1 MLIFQLF
8 CIILK
13 WISGAGCTTPDI
25 RFTRTGGMIMAKSE
39 ATVDRRVR
47 KTKKLL
53 LDGLTQLMQTKDVS
67 EISVKE
73 LSDLVDIN
81 RGTFYLHYRDIFDML
96 NKTEDEL
103 FSRFNEIV
111 EKDLLTE
118 NPQKCLDATPLPF
131 LKDICNYL
139 SENENTV
146 RALLGPH
153 GDLAFVN
160 RLKDL
165 VRERINHVWKHSNFE
180 YEYAEYYFCF
190 LISGY
195 MGLIEHWFDTGLK
208 ETPDQLAELANR
220 LIIHTL
226 QACS

>member
-1 MLIFQLF
+1 
-8 CIILK
+8 
-13 WISGAGCTTPDI
+13 
-25 RFTRTGGMIMAKSE
+25 MAKSE

-47 KTKKLL
+47 KTKILL

-118 NPQKCLDATPLPF
+118 NPQKCLDATPLHF
-131 LKDICNYL
+131 
-139 SENENTV
+139 
-146 RALLGPH
+146 
-153 GDLAFVN
+153 
-160 RLKDL
+160 
-165 VRERINHVWKHSNFE
+165 
-180 YEYAEYYFCF
+180 
-190 LISGY
+190 
-195 MGLIEHWFDTGLK
+195 
-208 ETPDQLAELANR
+208 
-220 LIIHTL
+220 
-226 QACS
+226 

>member
-1 MLIFQLF
+1 
-8 CIILK
+8 
-13 WISGAGCTTPDI
+13 
-25 RFTRTGGMIMAKSE
+25 MAKSE

-165 VRERINHVWKHSNFE
+165 VRERIDHVWKHSNFE
-180 YEYAEYYFCF
+180 YEYAEYYFSF

-208 ETPDQLAELANR
+208 ETRISWQSWPIVSSSIPCR
-220 LIIHTL
+220 HVPK
-226 QACS
+226 

>member
-1 MLIFQLF
+1 
-8 CIILK
+8 
-13 WISGAGCTTPDI
+13 
-25 RFTRTGGMIMAKSE
+25 MAKSE

-118 NPQKCLDATPLPF
+118 NPQKCLDS
-131 LKDICNYL
+131 CNQCL
-139 SENENTV
+139 HMENTIIKEHT
-146 RALLGPH
+146 GC
-153 GDLAFVN
+153 DY
-160 RLKDL
+160 K
-165 VRERINHVWKHSNFE
+165 ERSYSPANM
-180 YEYAEYYFCF
+180 
-190 LISGY
+190 LIV
-195 MGLIEHWFDTGLK
+195 
-208 ETPDQLAELANR
+208 PA
-220 LIIHTL
+220 
-226 QACS
+226 

>member
-1 MLIFQLF
+1 
-8 CIILK
+8 
-13 WISGAGCTTPDI
+13 
-25 RFTRTGGMIMAKSE
+25 MAKSE

-165 VRERINHVWKHSNFE
+165 VREIGRAS
-180 YEYAEYYFCF
+180 
-190 LISGY
+190 
-195 MGLIEHWFDTGLK
+195 
-208 ETPDQLAELANR
+208 
-220 LIIHTL
+220 
-226 QACS
+226 

>member
-1 MLIFQLF
+1 
-8 CIILK
+8 
-13 WISGAGCTTPDI
+13 
-25 RFTRTGGMIMAKSE
+25 MAKSE

-165 VRERINHVWKHSNFE
+165 VRERVDHVWKHSNFE

-208 ETPDQLAELANR
+208 ETPEQLAELANR

-226 QACS
+226 QACA

>member
-1 MLIFQLF
+1 
-8 CIILK
+8 
-13 WISGAGCTTPDI
+13 
-25 RFTRTGGMIMAKSE
+25 MAKSE

-118 NPQKCLDATPLPF
+118 NPQKCLYATPLPF
-131 LKDICNYL
+131 LKDI
-139 SENENTV
+139 
-146 RALLGPH
+146 
-153 GDLAFVN
+153 
-160 RLKDL
+160 
-165 VRERINHVWKHSNFE
+165 
-180 YEYAEYYFCF
+180 
-190 LISGY
+190 
-195 MGLIEHWFDTGLK
+195 
-208 ETPDQLAELANR
+208 
-220 LIIHTL
+220 
-226 QACS
+226 